1 MMVRHFL
8 QMTDLTAR
16 ELEQLLRQ
24 AARLKRSR
32 SARVKPMAG
41 KMVVL
46 VFQKP
51 SMRTRVAFEVAVH
64 QLGGT
69 AIYLDQNDIKLG
81 EREPIKDVARALS
94 RYVDA
99 IVVRVFAHGD
109 AEEFARYAGVPVI
122 NGLSNLHHPCQALA
136 DLLTIQE
143 HFRTLKGITVAYVGD
158 GNNVLHSLAQGLGQ
172 FHDVILR
179 VATPTGYEPDKHI
192 WGEEVRRCGGR
203 LDLFCDDPKPAV
215 RGADVIY
222 TDVWTSMGQEREQE
236 IRRKAFQVF
245 QVNQALLALA
255 KPNCVVMHCL
265 PAHRGEEI
273 TEEVMES
280 PRSLIFEQAENRLHV
295 QKALLLMLLGRK
307 AA

>member
-1 MMVRHFL
+1 MTVRHFL
-8 QMTDLTAR
+8 QMTDLTVR
-16 ELEQLLRQ
+16 ELERLLRR
-24 AARLKRSR
+24 AAQLKRAR
-32 SARVKPMAG
+32 SVRVKPLAG
-41 KMVVL
+41 KTVAL

-81 EREPIKDVARALS
+81 EREPIKDVARTLS

-99 IVVRVFAHGD
+99 IVVRVFAHAD
-109 AEEFARYAGVPVI
+109 AEEFTRYAGVPVI
-122 NGLSNLHHPCQALA
+122 NGLSHLHHPCQALA
-136 DLLTIQE
+136 DLLTIRE
-143 HFRTLKGITVAYVGD
+143 HFGKLKGITVAYVGD
-158 GNNVLHSLAQGLGQ
+158 GNNVLHSLAQGLGRI
-172 FHDVILR
+172 HNIMLR
-179 VATPTGYEPDKHI
+179 VATPTGYGPDKRI
-192 WGEEVRRCGGR
+192 WSEEVRRCGGR
-203 LDLFCDDPKPAV
+203 LDLFVDDPKPAV

-236 IRRKAFQVF
+236 IRRNAFQAF

-273 TEEVMES
+273 TEDVMES

-307 AA
+307 S